1 MLNKEN
7 TKTSEQIAEE
17 LKPLFFRAYE
27 LGAIYDKT
35 RNRLQKAR
43 QVKNAYFYTTRPDC
57 AEAGLDFD
65 KITELKHNPATVGE
79 WSRLYNESI
88 EKESRAEMAHEVAS
102 INFKNY
108 IDYFAA
114 LIADYI
120 RPYWREFIQR
130 GGLSTLAEIINKAA
144 PGVKDYT
151 AGAVSVSVF
160 LDRADFDPKN
170 PTKPG
175 SWARVVVDVLPG
187 WACGVYGHCGKY
199 YQNNPGEVWHCA
211 EVPALVDIAKYKS
224 AIEKIKDYFKKAETI
239 RAECLS
245 FAKSAGL
252 LGHVAIIGTIT
263 ETK

>member
-7 TKTSEQIAEE
+7 TKKAERIAEE

-35 RNRLQKAR
+35 RERLQKAGEI
-43 QVKNAYFYTTRPDC
+43 VSAYYYTTRPDC
-57 AEAGLDFD
+57 AAAGLDFD

-79 WSRLYNESI
+79 WSRLYHESLK
-88 EKESRAEMAHEVAS
+88 KESRAKIAHDVAA

-108 IDYFAA
+108 VDYFAA

-120 RPYWREFIQR
+120 RPNWREFIQR
-130 GGLSTLAEIINKAA
+130 GGLSTLAEIINKNA
-144 PGVKDYT
+144 KNDHT
-151 AGAVSVSVF
+151 AGAVSVWVF
-160 LDRADFDPKN
+160 LDRAEFDPKD

-175 SWARVVVDVLPG
+175 NWARVVVNLSPG
-187 WACGVYGHCGKY
+187 WACGVSGHCGKY
-199 YQNNPGEVWHCA
+199 YQNNPGEVWHSA
-211 EVPALVDIAKYKS
+211 EVPPLLDVAQYQKGLN
-224 AIEKIKDYFKKAETI
+224 KIKKYFQKAEAI

-252 LGHVAIIGTIT
+252 LGHVAIIDTIK